1 MGKIIQL
8 RASDDHQLEAYRA
21 EPAGNP
27 KAGLVILQEVFGV
40 TRHIRRVADE
50 YAAEGF
56 LAIAP
61 NLFDRVEPGLN
72 LDYSAVDRGR
82 ATMMQLDLEE
92 VVIDVA
98 AAAESVR
105 SAGNVGAVGYCW
117 GGAIADLA
125 ACRIQLAA
133 GASYYGRMIVEWLDL
148 KPGCPMIYHFGEQ
161 DPLIPAEAVQQIQ
174 NARPDGDFYVYPDAG
189 HGFNC
194 EDRAAFHPESAQLAR
209 ERTLNFFNKN
219 L

>member
-1 MGKIIQL
+1 MGKMIQL
-8 RASDDHQLEAYRA
+8 TTSDDHRLEAYRA

-40 TRHIRRVADE
+40 TRHIRQVADE
-50 YAAEGF
+50 YATEGF

-61 NLFDRVEPGLN
+61 NLFDRVEPGLA

-82 ATMMQLDLEE
+82 ETMMRLDLEE

-98 AAAESVR
+98 AAADSVR

-148 KPGCPMIYHFGEQ
+148 KPTCPMIYHFGDQ
-161 DPLIPAEAVQQIQ
+161 DPLIPVEAIQQIQ
-174 NARPDGDFYVYPDAG
+174 NARPAGLVYVYPNAG

-194 EDRAAFHPESAQLAR
+194 EDRADFHPESAQLAR
-209 ERTLNFFNKN
+209 ERTLNFFKIN

>member
-1 MGKIIQL
+1 MGKMIQL
-8 RASDDHQLEAYRA
+8 TTSDDHRLEAYRA

-40 TRHIRRVADE
+40 TGHIRQVADE
-50 YAAEGF
+50 YATEGF

-61 NLFDRVEPGLN
+61 NLFDRVEPGLA

-82 ATMMQLDLEE
+82 ETMMRLDLEE

-98 AAAESVR
+98 AAADSVR

-148 KPGCPMIYHFGEQ
+148 KPTCPMIYHFGDQ
-161 DPLIPAEAVQQIQ
+161 DPLIPVEAIQQIQ
-174 NARPDGDFYVYPDAG
+174 NARPAGMVYVYPNAG

-194 EDRAAFHPESAQLAR
+194 EDRADFHPESAQLAR
-209 ERTLNFFNKN
+209 ERTLNFFKIN

>member
-1 MGKIIQL
+1 MGKMIQL
-8 RASDDHQLEAYRA
+8 TTSDDHRLEAYRA

-40 TRHIRRVADE
+40 TRHIRQVADE
-50 YAAEGF
+50 YATEGF

-61 NLFDRVEPGLN
+61 NLFDRVEPGLE

-82 ATMMQLDLEE
+82 ETMMRLDLEE

-98 AAAESVR
+98 AAADSVR

-148 KPGCPMIYHFGEQ
+148 KPTCPMIYHFGDQ
-161 DPLIPAEAVQQIQ
+161 DPLIPVEAIQQIQ
-174 NARPDGDFYVYPDAG
+174 NARPAGMVYVYPNAG

-194 EDRAAFHPESAQLAR
+194 EDRADFHPESAQLAR
-209 ERTLNFFNKN
+209 ERTLNFFKIN

>member
-1 MGKIIQL
+1 MGKMIQL
-8 RASDDHQLEAYRA
+8 RASDDYQLEAYRA

-194 EDRAAFHPESAQLAR
+194 EDRADFHPESAQLAR